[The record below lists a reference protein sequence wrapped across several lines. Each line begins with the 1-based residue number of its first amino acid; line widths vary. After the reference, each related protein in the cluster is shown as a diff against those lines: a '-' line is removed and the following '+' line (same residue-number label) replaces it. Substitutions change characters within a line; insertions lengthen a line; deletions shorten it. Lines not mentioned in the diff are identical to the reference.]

1 MKKLL
6 ILGSTGSIGRQT
18 LDVAAA
24 HPKDFSVTAL
34 AAHRSVEMLR
44 AQIAA
49 FHPAMAAMGDEK
61 AAEELQGQV
70 DIPVFAGAQGILQMV
85 RECGADICLGA
96 MMGVA
101 GLPPVMEAIGCGMD
115 IALANKETL
124 VTAGALVTAAAKEK
138 GVALLPV
145 DSEHSAIFQCIQGQ
159 AKPEELLLTASGG
172 PFFGKKR
179 EEMEHITPEMALK
192 HPTWTM
198 GQKITIDSATM
209 MNKALE
215 IIEARWLFDMPAERI
230 RVLVHRQ
237 SVVHSLVRFAD
248 HSVLAQ
254 LGSPD
259 MRTAI
264 QYALTYPER
273 KPCPSAP
280 LELTQVASLTF
291 QNPDEDAFPCL
302 ALGRR
307 ALAEG
312 KTVALNAASEVAVEA
327 FLQGRLSFGG
337 IARLVEHILNEAEP
351 EHCGNVHEVFTR
363 DAEIRAF
370 ARNKMALGSV

>member
-6 ILGSTGSIGRQT
+6 LLGSTGSIGRQT

-24 HPKDFSVTAL
+24 HPEDFSVVAL
-34 AAHRSVEMLR
+34 AAHRSVEMMLE
-44 AQIAA
+44 QIAA
-49 FHPAMAAMGDEK
+49 FHPAMVAMGDEA
-61 AAEELQGQV
+61 AAEAVRRQV
-70 DIPVFAGAQGILQMV
+70 DIPVFSGSEGILRLV

-101 GLPPVMEAIGCGMD
+101 GLPPVMAAIECGMD

-124 VTAGALVTAAAKEK
+124 VTAGALVTAAAREK
-138 GVALLPV
+138 GAALLPV

-159 AKPEELLLTASGG
+159 VRPVELLLTASGG

-192 HPTWTM
+192 HPTWSM

-215 IIEARWLFDMPAERI
+215 IIEAHWLFDMPAEQI

-291 QNPDEDAFPCL
+291 QDPDEEAFPCL

-312 KTVALNAASEVAVEA
+312 KTVALNAANEVAVEA
-327 FLQGRLSFGG
+327 FLQRKLTFGG
-337 IARLVEHILNEAEP
+337 IARLVEHILDGVEP
-351 EHCGNVHEVFTR
+351 EHCGNVHEILTR
-363 DAEIRAF
+363 DAEIRAL
-370 ARNKMALGSV
+370 ARNQMAMGSV